1 MRDHVDMGTFRTE
14 CKIENPVDRKRSAA
28 VADMPVDTGRKTL
41 IAAGPVPVAVGD
53 VQNGLKRT
61 FNH

>member
-1 MRDHVDMGTFRTE
+1 MGTFRTE